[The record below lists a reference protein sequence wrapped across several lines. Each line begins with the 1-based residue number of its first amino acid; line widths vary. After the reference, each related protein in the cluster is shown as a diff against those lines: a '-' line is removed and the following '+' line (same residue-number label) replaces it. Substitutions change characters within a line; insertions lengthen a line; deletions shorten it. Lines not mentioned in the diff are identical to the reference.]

1 MRDIRSIK
9 AAVFDLDGTLLDS
22 TAAWEGLGERYLA
35 GRGITP
41 EPGLD
46 EKLRCMTL
54 PDGSAYL
61 KSAYSL
67 PEPPD
72 KILRDILR
80 GIEEFYLAE
89 CPLKPGA
96 QELLGLLSRRGV
108 GISAATA
115 GDERLAHAALER
127 LGVLG
132 YFSALLT
139 CEGYGG
145 KDKPDIF
152 LNAAAAA
159 GGIPENTAVFEDSLH
174 ALLTAKQA
182 GFLAVGVY
190 DPGEPQQEKLKASA
204 DYYFRSMSD
213 CSGLF
218 LAIPGYSLSFNS
230 ASAMQSPRS
239 SPE

>member
-1 MRDIRSIK
+1 MKK
-9 AAVFDLDGTLLDS
+9 AIIFDLDGTLLDS

-46 EKLRCMTL
+46 EKLRCMAL

-72 KILRDILR
+72 EILRDILR

-89 CPLKPGA
+89 CPLKHGA

-115 GDERLAHAALER
+115 GDERLARAALER

-182 GFLAVGVY
+182 DMSGVRPIL
-190 DPGEPQQEKLKASA
+190 PGMTYTLPPQQEKLKASA
-204 DYYFRSMSD
+204 DYYFRNLSD

>member
-1 MRDIRSIK
+1 M
-9 AAVFDLDGTLLDS
+9 
-22 TAAWEGLGERYLA
+22 
-35 GRGITP
+35 
-41 EPGLD
+41 
-46 EKLRCMTL
+46 
-54 PDGSAYL
+54 
-61 KSAYSL
+61 
-67 PEPPD
+67 
-72 KILRDILR
+72 
-80 GIEEFYLAE
+80 
-89 CPLKPGA
+89 
-96 QELLGLLSRRGV
+96 

-115 GDERLAHAALER
+115 GDERLARAALER

-204 DYYFRSMSD
+204 DYYFRNLSD

>member
-1 MRDIRSIK
+1 M
-9 AAVFDLDGTLLDS
+9 
-22 TAAWEGLGERYLA
+22 
-35 GRGITP
+35 
-41 EPGLD
+41 
-46 EKLRCMTL
+46 
-54 PDGSAYL
+54 
-61 KSAYSL
+61 
-67 PEPPD
+67 
-72 KILRDILR
+72 
-80 GIEEFYLAE
+80 
-89 CPLKPGA
+89 
-96 QELLGLLSRRGV
+96 
-108 GISAATA
+108 
-115 GDERLAHAALER
+115 
-127 LGVLG
+127 LG

-190 DPGEPQQEKLKASA
+190 DPGEPQQENSKPAPTTISETCPTA
-204 DYYFRSMSD
+204 PGYSW
-213 CSGLF
+213 LF